1 MNYSVSLLND
11 DGNQQFQSSNHSRVI
26 SLNKSKKL
34 KCNWWIITLSVVLSL
49 LLLVGLGFII
59 YISLRDNI
67 IVKNEF
73 DFKNIPKKVKS
84 IIITENVLNNLDIE
98 WKVSDYSKLETLVIK
113 AGSLQNI
120 KSFVVC
126 NNPVLTSIR
135 IEKQAFYNTINL
147 NLKSN
152 NELFF
157 K

>member
-49 LLLVGLGFII
+49 LLLVGLGFLI
-59 YISLRDNI
+59 YFFLRDNI
-67 IVKNEF
+67 TVKNEF
-73 DFKNIPKKVKS
+73 DFKNIPKNVKS
-84 IIITENVLNNLDIE
+84 ITIAENILNNLDIE
-98 WKVSDYSKLETLVIK
+98 WKVSDYSNLEKLVIK

>member
-59 YISLRDNI
+59 YFFLRDNI

-73 DFKNIPKKVKS
+73 DFKNIPKKVRS

-98 WKVSDYSKLETLVIK
+98 WKVSDYSNLKKLVIK
-113 AGSLQNI
+113 AESLQNI
-120 KSFVVC
+120 KSLVVC

-147 NLKSN
+147 KLNSN
-152 NELFF
+152 YIFF

>member
-84 IIITENVLNNLDIE
+84 ITIAENVLNNLDVE
-98 WKVSDYSKLETLVIK
+98 WKVSDYSNLETLVIK

-120 KSFVVC
+120 KSLVVC

-147 NLKSN
+147 KLNSN
-152 NELFF
+152 YIFF

>member
-11 DGNQQFQSSNHSRVI
+11 NSNQQFQANNHSRVI

-49 LLLVGLGFII
+49 LLLVGLGFLI
-59 YISLRDNI
+59 YFFLRDNI
-67 IVKNEF
+67 TVKNEF
-73 DFKNIPKKVKS
+73 DFKNIPKNVKS
-84 IIITENVLNNLDIE
+84 ITIAENVLNNLDIE
-98 WKVSDYSKLETLVIK
+98 WKVSDYSKLEKLIIK
-113 AGSLQNI
+113 AESLQNI

-147 NLKSN
+147 KLNSN
-152 NELFF
+152 YIFF

>member
-11 DGNQQFQSSNHSRVI
+11 DGNQQFQSNNYSRVI

-98 WKVSDYSKLETLVIK
+98 WKVSDYSNLKKLVIK
-113 AGSLQNI
+113 AESLQNI
-120 KSFVVC
+120 KSLVVC

-147 NLKSN
+147 KLNSN
-152 NELFF
+152 YIFF

>member
-11 DGNQQFQSSNHSRVI
+11 DGNQQFQSNNYSRVI
-26 SLNKSKKL
+26 PLNKSKKL

-73 DFKNIPKKVKS
+73 DFKNIPKKVRS
-84 IIITENVLNNLDIE
+84 IIITENVLNNLDTE
-98 WKVSDYSKLETLVIK
+98 WKVSDYSNLKKLVIK
-113 AGSLQNI
+113 AESLQNI

-147 NLKSN
+147 KLNSN
-152 NELFF
+152 YIFF

>member
-73 DFKNIPKKVKS
+73 DFKNIPKKVRS
-84 IIITENVLNNLDIE
+84 ITIAENVLNNLDIE
-98 WKVSDYSKLETLVIK
+98 WKVSDYSNLKKLVIK
-113 AGSLQNI
+113 AESLQNI
-120 KSFVVC
+120 KSLVVC

-147 NLKSN
+147 KLNSN
-152 NELFF
+152 
-157 K
+157 

>member
-34 KCNWWIITLSVVLSL
+34 KCNWWIIILSVVLSL

-84 IIITENVLNNLDIE
+84 ITIAENVLNNLDTE
-98 WKVSDYSKLETLVIK
+98 WKVSDYSNLKKLVIK
-113 AGSLQNI
+113 AESLQNI
-120 KSFVVC
+120 KSLVVC

-147 NLKSN
+147 KLNSN
-152 NELFF
+152 YIFF

>member
-67 IVKNEF
+67 IVK
-73 DFKNIPKKVKS
+73 KVRS

-98 WKVSDYSKLETLVIK
+98 WKVSDYSNLKKLVIK
-113 AGSLQNI
+113 AESLQNI
-120 KSFVVC
+120 KSLVVC

-147 NLKSN
+147 KFNSN
-152 NELFF
+152 
-157 K
+157 

>member
-84 IIITENVLNNLDIE
+84 IIIAENVLNNLDTE
-98 WKVSDYSKLETLVIK
+98 WKVSDYSNLKKLVIK
-113 AGSLQNI
+113 AESLQNI
-120 KSFVVC
+120 KSLVVC

-147 NLKSN
+147 KLNSN
-152 NELFF
+152 YIFF

>member
-59 YISLRDNI
+59 YFFLRDNI

-73 DFKNIPKKVKS
+73 DFKNIPKKVRS
-84 IIITENVLNNLDIE
+84 IIITENVLNNLDTE
-98 WKVSDYSKLETLVIK
+98 WKVSDYSNLKKLVIK
-113 AGSLQNI
+113 AESLQNI

-147 NLKSN
+147 KLNSN
-152 NELFF
+152 YIFF

>member
-73 DFKNIPKKVKS
+73 DF
-84 IIITENVLNNLDIE
+84 
-98 WKVSDYSKLETLVIK
+98 
-113 AGSLQNI
+113 
-120 KSFVVC
+120 
-126 NNPVLTSIR
+126 
-135 IEKQAFYNTINL
+135 
-147 NLKSN
+147 
-152 NELFF
+152 
-157 K
+157 

>member
-59 YISLRDNI
+59 YFFLRDNI

-84 IIITENVLNNLDIE
+84 ITIAENVLNNLDIE
-98 WKVSDYSKLETLVIK
+98 WKVSDYSNLKKLIIK

-120 KSFVVC
+120 KSLVVC

-135 IEKQAFYNTINL
+135 IEKQ
-147 NLKSN
+147 
-152 NELFF
+152 FF
-157 K
+157 

>member
-84 IIITENVLNNLDIE
+84 ITIAENVLNNLDTE
-98 WKVSDYSKLETLVIK
+98 WKVSDYSNLKKLVIK
-113 AGSLQNI
+113 AESLQNI
-120 KSFVVC
+120 KSLVVC

-147 NLKSN
+147 KFNSN
-152 NELFF
+152 YIFF

>member
-73 DFKNIPKKVKS
+73 DFKNIPKKVRS
-84 IIITENVLNNLDIE
+84 IIITENVLNNLDTE
-98 WKVSDYSKLETLVIK
+98 WKVSDYSNLKKLVIK
-113 AGSLQNI
+113 AESLQNI
-120 KSFVVC
+120 KSLVVC

-152 NELFF
+152 YGFF

>member
-11 DGNQQFQSSNHSRVI
+11 DGNQQFQSNNYSRVI

-49 LLLVGLGFII
+49 LLLVGLGFLI
-59 YISLRDNI
+59 YFNTRDNI
-67 IVKNEF
+67 TVKNEF
-73 DFKNIPKKVKS
+73 DFKNIPKNVKS
-84 IIITENVLNNLDIE
+84 ITIAENVLNNLDTE
-98 WKVSDYSKLETLVIK
+98 WKVSDYSNLKKLVIK
-113 AGSLQNI
+113 AESLQNI
-120 KSFVVC
+120 KSLVVC

-147 NLKSN
+147 KLNSN
-152 NELFF
+152 YIFF

>member
-11 DGNQQFQSSNHSRVI
+11 DGNQQFQSSIHSRVI

-73 DFKNIPKKVKS
+73 DFKNIPKKVRS
-84 IIITENVLNNLDIE
+84 IIITENVLNNLDTE
-98 WKVSDYSKLETLVIK
+98 WKVSDYSNLKKLVIK
-113 AGSLQNI
+113 AESLQNI
-120 KSFVVC
+120 KSLVVC

-147 NLKSN
+147 KFNSN
-152 NELFF
+152 
-157 K
+157 

>member
-73 DFKNIPKKVKS
+73 DFKNIPKKVRS

-98 WKVSDYSKLETLVIK
+98 WKVSDYSNLKKLVIK
-113 AGSLQNI
+113 AESLQNI
-120 KSFVVC
+120 KSLVVC

-147 NLKSN
+147 KLNSN
-152 NELFF
+152 YIFF

>member
-73 DFKNIPKKVKS
+73 DFKNIPKKVRS
-84 IIITENVLNNLDIE
+84 IIIIENVLNNLDTE
-98 WKVSDYSKLETLVIK
+98 WKVSDYSNLKKLVIK
-113 AGSLQNI
+113 AESLQNI
-120 KSFVVC
+120 KSLVVC

-147 NLKSN
+147 KFNSN
-152 NELFF
+152 
-157 K
+157 

>member
-73 DFKNIPKKVKS
+73 DFKNIPKKVRS
-84 IIITENVLNNLDIE
+84 IIITENVLNNLDTE
-98 WKVSDYSKLETLVIK
+98 WKVSDYSNLKKLVIK
-113 AGSLQNI
+113 AESLQNI
-120 KSFVVC
+120 KSLVVC

-147 NLKSN
+147 KLNSN
-152 NELFF
+152 YIFF

>member
-73 DFKNIPKKVKS
+73 DFKNIPKKVRS
-84 IIITENVLNNLDIE
+84 IIITENVLNNLDVE
-98 WKVSDYSKLETLVIK
+98 WKVSDYSNLKKLVIK
-113 AGSLQNI
+113 AESLQNI
-120 KSFVVC
+120 KSLVVC

-147 NLKSN
+147 KLNSN
-152 NELFF
+152 YIFF

>member
-98 WKVSDYSKLETLVIK
+98 WKVSDYSNLKKLVIK
-113 AGSLQNI
+113 AESLQNI
-120 KSFVVC
+120 KSLVVC

-147 NLKSN
+147 KLNSN
-152 NELFF
+152 YIFF

>member
-67 IVKNEF
+67 IVK
-73 DFKNIPKKVKS
+73 KVRS

-98 WKVSDYSKLETLVIK
+98 WKVSDYSNLKKLVIK
-113 AGSLQNI
+113 AESLQNI
-120 KSFVVC
+120 KSLLVC

-147 NLKSN
+147 KFNSN
-152 NELFF
+152 
-157 K
+157 

>member
-73 DFKNIPKKVKS
+73 DFKNIPKKVRS
-84 IIITENVLNNLDIE
+84 IIIAENVLNNLDTE
-98 WKVSDYSKLETLVIK
+98 WKVSDYSNLKKLVIK
-113 AGSLQNI
+113 AESLQNI
-120 KSFVVC
+120 KSLVVC

-147 NLKSN
+147 KLNSN
-152 NELFF
+152 YIFF

>member
-73 DFKNIPKKVKS
+73 DFKNIPKKVRS
-84 IIITENVLNNLDIE
+84 ITIAENVLNNLDTE
-98 WKVSDYSKLETLVIK
+98 WKVSDYSNLKKLVIK
-113 AGSLQNI
+113 AESLQNI
-120 KSFVVC
+120 KSLVVC

-147 NLKSN
+147 KLNSN
-152 NELFF
+152 YIFF

>member
-73 DFKNIPKKVKS
+73 DFKNIPKKVRS
-84 IIITENVLNNLDIE
+84 IIIAENVWNNLDVE
-98 WKVSDYSKLETLVIK
+98 WKVSDYSNLEKLVIK

-147 NLKSN
+147 KLNSN
-152 NELFF
+152 YIFF